1 MDEAVTIW
9 LEYAD
14 ADLNTAEFLFEK
26 QWPRQFEIICY
37 HCQQAGEKAV
47 KALYLAAEVPGGIPR
62 KHDLWFLLEQIKGQV
77 GIPDNVWDAA
87 EELDPYAIIVRYP
100 SENRVDEALTKKA
113 LGHAKLIVD
122 WAKKEIEKRVQN
134 NGLLHN

>member
-1 MDEAVTIW
+1 MDDAIPIW

-14 ADLNTAEFLFEK
+14 GDLTTAEFLYEK
-26 QWPRQFEIICY
+26 QWPRQLEIICY

-47 KALYLAAEVPGGIPR
+47 KALYLAAEIPGGIPK

-77 GIPDNVWDAA
+77 VVPESILEAA

-100 SENRVDEALTKKA
+100 SENRVDDYLTKKA
-113 LGHAKLIVD
+113 LGQAKQIVE
-122 WAKKEIEKRVQN
+122 WSKTEIEKKSKKE
-134 NGLLHN
+134 

>member
-1 MDEAVTIW
+1 MDDAIPIW

-14 ADLNTAEFLFEK
+14 GDLTTAEFLYEK
-26 QWPRQFEIICY
+26 QWPRQLEIICY

-47 KALYLAAEVPGGIPR
+47 KALYLAAEIPGGIPK

-77 GIPDNVWDAA
+77 VVPENILEAA

-100 SENRVDEALTKKA
+100 SENRVDDDLTKKA
-113 LGHAKLIVD
+113 LKQARLIVD
-122 WAKKEIEKRVQN
+122 WAKTEIEKKATKE
-134 NGLLHN
+134 